1 MNSSAKTATTH
12 PLLNLNAASARRIA
26 AAVGKLAGGCI
37 VLITVSYFWTL
48 VKDHTPEIDPLFF
61 CIPPLVSV
69 ASLAFYLAAEMAKG
83 FGIKVRGNI
92 ALASRK
98 ICVIGPWLCLTPL
111 FIYFVLSLGSTNK
124 DIVEMAAVLLVFMGI
139 AATTVTKRWAKTS
152 PYLTGCLLLLCGS
165 LCILIALAGIF
176 AIILVLFLLLLP
188 FMIMAI
194 KIAFMAGLS
203 SK

>member
-12 PLLNLNAASARRIA
+12 PLSDLSAISAKYIIAS
-26 AAVGKLAGGCI
+26 VGKLIGGCI
-37 VLITVSYFWTL
+37 VLIAVAYFWAL
-48 VKDHTPEIDPLFF
+48 VKNHTPEIDPLFF
-61 CIPPLVSV
+61 CIPPLVSI
-69 ASLAFYLAAEMAKG
+69 ASLAFYLAVEMAKG
-83 FGIKVRGNI
+83 FGIKMRNNVT
-92 ALASRK
+92 LASRK
-98 ICVIGPWLCLTPL
+98 ICVIEPWLCLSPL
-111 FIYFVLSLGSTNK
+111 FIYFALSLGSTNK

-139 AATTVTKRWAKTS
+139 AATIVTKRWAKTS

>member
-1 MNSSAKTATTH
+1 MNSSAKTVIRTIH
-12 PLLNLNAASARRIA
+12 PPASFPTA
-26 AAVGKLAGGCI
+26 AAMRLALAAFRFSRGC
-37 VLITVSYFWTL
+37 VVAVSYFWAL

-124 DIVEMAAVLLVFMGI
+124 DIVH
-139 AATTVTKRWAKTS
+139 
-152 PYLTGCLLLLCGS
+152 
-165 LCILIALAGIF
+165 
-176 AIILVLFLLLLP
+176 
-188 FMIMAI
+188 
-194 KIAFMAGLS
+194 
-203 SK
+203 

>member
-1 MNSSAKTATTH
+1 MNSSAKTTTTH
-12 PLLNLNAASARRIA
+12 PLSDLSAISAKRIIAS
-26 AAVGKLAGGCI
+26 VGKLIVGCI
-37 VLITVSYFWTL
+37 VLITVAYFWAL

-69 ASLAFYLAAEMAKG
+69 ASLAFYLAVEMAKG
-83 FGIKVRGNI
+83 LGIKVRNSVTLVSGE
-92 ALASRK
+92 
-98 ICVIGPWLCLTPL
+98 ICVIGPWLCLAPL
-111 FIYFVLSLGSTNK
+111 FIFFALSLDSTNK
-124 DIVEMAAVLLVFMGI
+124 DIVEMAAVLLVFTGI
-139 AATTVTKRWAKTS
+139 VTIVVTKRWAKTS

-165 LCILIALAGIF
+165 LCILVALAGIF
-176 AIILVLFLLLLP
+176 AIILVLFLLFLP

>member
-37 VLITVSYFWTL
+37 VLITVSYFWAL

-83 FGIKVRGNI
+83 FGIKVRSNI

-98 ICVIGPWLCLTPL
+98 ICVNRPL
-111 FIYFVLSLGSTNK
+111 AL
-124 DIVEMAAVLLVFMGI
+124 
-139 AATTVTKRWAKTS
+139 
-152 PYLTGCLLLLCGS
+152 PYPSFHLLC
-165 LCILIALAGIF
+165 ALVRQHQQGHCRNGCRAACFHGNCRNR
-176 AIILVLFLLLLP
+176 
-188 FMIMAI
+188 
-194 KIAFMAGLS
+194 GN
-203 SK
+203 